1 MIREIKKEDRQLY
14 MEMSE
19 EFYNSEAVLHSI
31 PESYREA
38 AWEEMMRSEEY
49 AKGYIL
55 EKDGE
60 PVGYGLTSYT
70 FSQEAGGKVV
80 WLEELYIRPQFRCQG
95 LGKEF
100 FTYVDEKIA
109 PTVKRIRLEIEPDN
123 LRAKKLYLAMGYED
137 LAYAQ
142 MVKEVQEGK

>member
-55 EKDGE
+55 EKD
-60 PVGYGLTSYT
+60 
-70 FSQEAGGKVV
+70 
-80 WLEELYIRPQFRCQG
+80 
-95 LGKEF
+95 
-100 FTYVDEKIA
+100 
-109 PTVKRIRLEIEPDN
+109 
-123 LRAKKLYLAMGYED
+123 
-137 LAYAQ
+137 
-142 MVKEVQEGK
+142 

>member
-1 MIREIKKEDRQLY
+1 
-14 MEMSE
+14 
-19 EFYNSEAVLHSI
+19 
-31 PESYREA
+31 
-38 AWEEMMRSEEY
+38 MRSEEY

-60 PVGYGLTSYT
+60 P
-70 FSQEAGGKVV
+70 AGTDNQLYLFTRGWRKGRVV
-80 WLEELYIRPQFRCQG
+80 RGAVYPTTVPLPG
-95 LGKEF
+95 AGKEF

>member
-1 MIREIKKEDRQLY
+1 MIREIRKEDRQLY

-38 AWEEMMRSEEY
+38 AWEERCVPKNS
-49 AKGYIL
+49 KGIYSG
-55 EKDGE
+55 KRWRTGG
-60 PVGYGLTSYT
+60 VRLTSYT

>member
-1 MIREIKKEDRQLY
+1 M
-14 MEMSE
+14 
-19 EFYNSEAVLHSI
+19 
-31 PESYREA
+31 
-38 AWEEMMRSEEY
+38 
-49 AKGYIL
+49 
-55 EKDGE
+55 
-60 PVGYGLTSYT
+60 
-70 FSQEAGGKVV
+70 